1 MSNGEMI
8 LGAWL
13 ALFGIASHAQEY
25 PTKPVR
31 IIVPFSPGGPADIY
45 ARFIGQRLQ
54 DAMGQ
59 TFIIDNRPGAGSI
72 IGTDAVAKSP
82 ADGYTLLMMSNTHT
96 VNESLIPNRPYQL
109 MRDFVPVAPVNYS
122 DLVLVVHHR
131 CRQTIRPSC

>member
-1 MSNGEMI
+1 MLRQTVRGI

-25 PTKPVR
+25 PAKPVR

-59 TFIIDNRPGAGSI
+59 TFIIDNRPGAGSN
-72 IGTDAVAKSP
+72 IGTDAVANSP
-82 ADGYTLLMMSNTHT
+82 ADG
-96 VNESLIPNRPYQL
+96 
-109 MRDFVPVAPVNYS
+109 
-122 DLVLVVHHR
+122 
-131 CRQTIRPSC
+131 